1 MSIPLSSSAELRA
14 FDATARSGSMS
25 AAAKLL
31 GLRQPTVSAHIA
43 SLERNYG
50 VELFHRRGS
59 RIELT
64 GFGAMLREVTH
75 RIFRGEEQ
83 AAALLLGA
91 RSSYEGAEWS
101 RPVFAGERPV
111 YIRLPTFGFGPRRR
125 QTAVTLNRSQRS
137 STCRALSFSARS
149 LRSPLRSNMA

>member
-1 MSIPLSSSAELRA
+1 MRWWMKCSPLAGCWKQR
-14 FDATARSGSMS
+14 F
-25 AAAKLL
+25 
-31 GLRQPTVSAHIA
+31 
-43 SLERNYG
+43 ER
-50 VELFHRRGS
+50 
-59 RIELT
+59 
-64 GFGAMLREVTH
+64 LREIVDKAPGADLGYVSLVTG
-75 RIFRGEEQ
+75 RFWSSLAKEKPRLDAGVLPLVGTPRRDFRTRHGGP
-83 AAALLLGA
+83 LV
-91 RSSYEGAEWS
+91 AEWS